1 MSRTSLSHR
10 WSRFGAAIVAALGAA
25 CSVDSG
31 DSGPRGSD
39 GAERLP
45 EQRPWAT
52 GPRVEAVL
60 EATSSDD
67 LILSGVSDIAV
78 DSRGMVYVKDWQE
91 DGIIGLNADLTLE
104 RTIGRRGEGPG
115 EFNSA
120 FSIQV
125 LAGDSLLVWDS
136 DLQRTTVFPP
146 ESDEPALVRPLGTLR
161 SSRRTLRMAGSSGH
175 IALSSMPY
183 MASGSDEGAV
193 RTAVIRHVR
202 EDGGQVVD
210 EVLFEH
216 PADELLVLRAEGMV
230 SVGGHP
236 FGRRSF
242 AEMLGGDRMVQ
253 ARSDALEVRI
263 IDLDGRV
270 EPAISYRLEPTAVT
284 RQELDGAADE
294 LTDDFA
300 RALREGAPY
309 DWPILIGLSID
320 EQERIWVGI
329 RGRDPSVREWAAFT
343 TDGTHLMSVALPAG
357 FEVHAVRG
365 GRIVGVSEDELGVP
379 RVMAYRLAE
388 LP

>member
-10 WSRFGAAIVAALGAA
+10 WSCFAAAIVAALGAA

-31 DSGPRGSD
+31 NSEPHEVD
-39 GAERLP
+39 GAEQLP

-52 GPRVEAVL
+52 GPWVEAVL

-78 DSRGMVYVKDWQE
+78 DSRGMVYVNDWQE
-91 DGIIGLNADLTLE
+91 DGIISLNADLTLE

-115 EFNSA
+115 EFNRAS
-120 FSIQV
+120 SIQV

-136 DLQRTTVFPP
+136 DLQRTSVFPP
-146 ESDEPALVRPLGTLR
+146 ESDERALVRPLGTDRR
-161 SSRRTLRMAGSSGH
+161 SSRTLRLTRSSGH
-175 IALSSMPY
+175 IAMSSMPY
-183 MASGSDEGAV
+183 MASGSDVGAV

-202 EDGGQVVD
+202 EEGGQVVD
-210 EVLFEH
+210 EVLLEH

-242 AEMLGGDRMVQ
+242 EELLGDDRMVQ
-253 ARSDALEVRI
+253 ARSDAMEVRI

-270 EPAISYRLEPTAVT
+270 EPPISYQVEPTDVT
-284 RQELDGAADE
+284 RQELDRAADE

-300 RALREGAPY
+300 GALREGAPY
-309 DWPILIGLSID
+309 DWPILTGLSID
-320 EQERIWVGI
+320 EQDRIWLGI
-329 RGRDPSVREWAAFT
+329 RGSDLSIREWAAFT
-343 TDGTHLMSVALPAG
+343 ADGTHLMSAALPAG

-365 GRIVGVSEDELGVP
+365 GRIIGVSEDELGVP
-379 RVMAYRLAE
+379 RVMAYRV
-388 LP
+388 P